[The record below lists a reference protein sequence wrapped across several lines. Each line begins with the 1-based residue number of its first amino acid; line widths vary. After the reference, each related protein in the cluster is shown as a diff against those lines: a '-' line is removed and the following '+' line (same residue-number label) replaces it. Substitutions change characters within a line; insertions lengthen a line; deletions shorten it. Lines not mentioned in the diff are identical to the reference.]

1 MGQATTTLYRQTA
14 YLFPVM
20 LVLVVLGFLRTY
32 FTVLPSTRVTL
43 HIHGLL
49 MLAWMGA
56 LIAQGVL
63 VRTGRMTWHRRAG
76 KASYV
81 IAPLI
86 VLFGFVVMR
95 EFLGGPGSEHSQ
107 QDLQTLTV
115 PLFAILQFGL
125 TYALAIYY
133 RRDTPLH
140 ARYMISTGLILM
152 SAGTIRIFQDWVL
165 GISSFP
171 MAANANFIFLE
182 VLTVGLILNDL
193 RLGRIRAPF
202 VLTLALFVSNHVLLW
217 TAADMG
223 WWQTLARW
231 IGG

>member
-14 YLFPVM
+14 YLFPMM
-20 LVLVVLGFLRTY
+20 LVLVVLGFWLSY
-32 FTVLPSTRVTL
+32 FTVLQSIRLTV
-43 HIHGLL
+43 HIHGFL
-49 MLAWMGA
+49 MLAWMGV

-63 VRTGRMTWHRRAG
+63 VRTGRMIWHRRIG

-81 IAPLI
+81 IAPVI

-95 EFLGGPGSEHSQ
+95 GSLGGPGSEHSPL
-107 QDLQTLTV
+107 DLQILTLS
-115 PLFAILQFGL
+115 LGAILQFGL

-133 RRDTPLH
+133 RWNTQLH
-140 ARYMISTGLILM
+140 ARFMISTGLILT
-152 SAGTIRIFQDWVL
+152 SAGTVRIFRDWIL
-165 GISSFP
+165 GMSRFP
-171 MAANANFIFLE
+171 MAANANFILLE
-182 VLTVGLILNDL
+182 VFTVALILNDL

-202 VLTLALFVSNHVLLW
+202 VLLLALFVSQHVLFW

>member
-1 MGQATTTLYRQTA
+1 MTQATTALYRQTA
-14 YLFPVM
+14 YLFPMM
-20 LVLVVLGFLRTY
+20 LVLVVLGFFPTY
-32 FTVLPSTRVTL
+32 FAVLPSTRLTI

-49 MLAWMGA
+49 MLAWMGT

-63 VRTGRMTWHRRAG
+63 VRTRRMTWHRRVG

-86 VLFGFVVMR
+86 LLFGFVVMR
-95 EFLGGPGSEHSQ
+95 ESLGGPGSEHSPRA
-107 QDLQTLTV
+107 LRTLTL
-115 PLFAILQFGL
+115 PLFAIFQFGL

-133 RRDTPLH
+133 RRDTQLH
-140 ARYMISTGLILM
+140 ARFMISTGLRLM
-152 SAGTIRIFQDWVL
+152 FAGTMRIFRYWVP
-165 GISSFP
+165 GIL
-171 MAANANFIFLE
+171 AVNANFIFLE
-182 VLTVGLILNDL
+182 VFTAALILNDL

-202 VLTLALFVSNHVLLW
+202 VLTLALFVSNHVLYW

>member
-20 LVLVVLGFLRTY
+20 LVLVVLGFFRTY
-32 FTVLPSTRVTL
+32 FTVLPSTRLTI

-49 MLAWMGA
+49 MLVWMST
-56 LIAQGVL
+56 LITQGVL
-63 VRTGRMTWHRRAG
+63 VRTGRMTWHRRVG

-95 EFLGGPGSEHSQ
+95 ESLGGPGSEHSPRA
-107 QDLQTLTV
+107 LRTLTL

-133 RRDTPLH
+133 RRETQLH
-140 ARYMISTGLILM
+140 ARFMISTGLILM
-152 SAGTIRIFQDWVL
+152 SAGTIRIFRDWVL
-165 GISSFP
+165 GIS
-171 MAANANFIFLE
+171 MANANFIFLE

-202 VLTLALFVSNHVLLW
+202 VLTLALFVSNHVLYW

>member
-1 MGQATTTLYRQTA
+1 MQ
-14 YLFPVM
+14 
-20 LVLVVLGFLRTY
+20 
-32 FTVLPSTRVTL
+32 VT
-43 HIHGLL
+43 
-49 MLAWMGA
+49 
-56 LIAQGVL
+56 
-63 VRTGRMTWHRRAG
+63 
-76 KASYV
+76 
-81 IAPLI
+81 
-86 VLFGFVVMR
+86 
-95 EFLGGPGSEHSQ
+95 GSEHSP
-107 QDLQTLTV
+107 QDLQTLTQ

-140 ARYMISTGLILM
+140 ARFMISTGMVLM
-152 SAGTIRIFQDWVL
+152 SAGTIRIFRDWVP
-165 GISSFP
+165 GISRFP

-182 VLTVGLILNDL
+182 VITAALILNDL

-202 VLTLALFVSNHVLLW
+202 VLALALFVSNHVLYW

>member
-1 MGQATTTLYRQTA
+1 MEQATPTLSRQVT
-14 YLFPVM
+14 YLFPLM
-20 LVLVVLGFLRTY
+20 LVLVVLGFLPTY
-32 FTVLPSTRVTL
+32 FAVLPSTRVTL
-43 HIHGLL
+43 HFHALL
-49 MLAWMGA
+49 MLAWMGT

-63 VRTGRMTWHRRAG
+63 VRTRRMTWHRRVG

-95 EFLGGPGSEHSQ
+95 ESLGGPGSEHSRQ
-107 QDLQTLTV
+107 ALRNLTLS
-115 PLFAILQFGL
+115 LLAILQFGL

-133 RRDTPLH
+133 RRDTQLH
-140 ARYMISTGLILM
+140 ARFMISTGLILM
-152 SAGTIRIFQDWVL
+152 GAGTIRIFRDSVPW
-165 GISSFP
+165 ISRFP
-171 MAANANFIFLE
+171 MAANANFILLE
-182 VLTVGLILNDL
+182 VFTVALILNDL

-202 VLTLALFVSNHVLLW
+202 VLLLTLFVSNHVLYW
-217 TAADMG
+217 TAADLG